1 MYILKPLKKRTILMI
16 MLFFGFALNF
26 LFRHAVQMAL
36 IFHGFMDVNFT
47 SETVMEEKALV
58 RFYYGYLFLQIPFG
72 RLAEMFG
79 GKTLIGYG
87 ILGASL
93 SSLTIP
99 YAVKIGGYE
108 SLVVVNTF
116 LGVFLA
122 TFNPAVI
129 NLASKWIPVQERG
142 KLISSFAS
150 LSLGNVLIVVTLQIK
165 FLTIEILFIIPGV
178 FGIIW
183 CLFWYIL
190 VYDSPLTHPSIT
202 RKERNYIVLKKESQ
216 GTIYKSI
223 GCPWFEIGFDPNVW
237 VVFTTHT
244 CFWIGAIFL
253 TTRCS
258 TYLSEAFQL
267 NPLKDPFLMM
277 TPFFM
282 SFTVAFLSGFL
293 FDFLY
298 DLGVPL
304 TVLQKM
310 FTAIATF
317 LPAIALVGFI
327 SCQSSMSCTIFFYM
341 IGIIFLPL
349 AVGGYYTT
357 FLDKSPNYA
366 ATLTAISAT
375 LANIGLVAITGVM
388 KNLDI
393 GLNRQQQ
400 WENRHSLVSALL
412 FTAGTIFAIFGNN
425 KEADWNTPYEYEAV

>member
-1 MYILKPLKKRTILMI
+1 
-16 MLFFGFALNF
+16 
-26 LFRHAVQMAL
+26 MAL

-79 GKTLIGYG
+79 GKTLI
-87 ILGASL
+87 
-93 SSLTIP
+93 
-99 YAVKIGGYE
+99 
-108 SLVVVNTF
+108 
-116 LGVFLA
+116 
-122 TFNPAVI
+122 
-129 NLASKWIPVQERG
+129 
-142 KLISSFAS
+142 
-150 LSLGNVLIVVTLQIK
+150 
-165 FLTIEILFIIPGV
+165 
-178 FGIIW
+178 
-183 CLFWYIL
+183 

-223 GCPWFEIGFDPNVW
+223 GCPWFEIGFDPM
-237 VVFTTHT
+237 FGLYLLTYM
-244 CFWIGAIFL
+244 FWIGAIFL

-267 NPLKDPFLMM
+267 NPLKDPFLMI
-277 TPFFM
+277 TPFFL

-317 LPAIALVGFI
+317 LPAMALVGFI
-327 SCQSSMSCTIFFYM
+327 SCQSSMSCTLFFYM

-375 LANIGLVAITGVM
+375 LANIGLVVISGVM

-400 WENRHSLVSALL
+400 WENRHSLISALL
-412 FTAGTIFAIFGNN
+412 FTAGTIFALFGNN